1 MQDYLSDLYERKYQR
16 QDAHIC
22 LPGVSSWLS
31 DLIEIIFPIMGQRYF
46 ESSEELT
53 QALDKSRE
61 QLTTLLQ
68 CQPDKLAVQPEQ
80 AVDDFYN
87 SLAEIEAK
95 LNRDAQFIHESD
107 PACLS
112 VDEVIAAYPGF
123 YAICCYRIGH
133 KILQLGYGLVARMIT
148 ENAHTRTGVDIHPG
162 ASIGCPFFIDHATG
176 VVVGETTIIGD
187 RVLVYQGVTLGA
199 LRVSKDLLGTK
210 RHPTVED
217 DCVIYAGATILGGD
231 TIIGRNSI
239 IGGNV
244 WLSSSV
250 KANSFVYHESIMTTK
265 ERAPDQIEQG
275 NTA

>member
-1 MQDYLSDLYERKYQR
+1 MQEFTKKLYRRKYEE
-16 QDAHIC
+16 QDVHIC
-22 LPGVSSWLS
+22 LPGVSIWLN
-31 DLIEIIFPIMGQRYF
+31 DLIELMFPIMGQRFF
-46 ESSEELT
+46 ESADELSEALEKNRARLT
-53 QALDKSRE
+53 HLFNCQNDAKGLDTDQTVAEFYDSLEDIE
-61 QLTTLLQ
+61 Q
-68 CQPDKLAVQPEQ
+68 
-80 AVDDFYN
+80 
-87 SLAEIEAK
+87 K
-95 LNRDAQFIHESD
+95 LNKDAEFFYESD

-148 ENAHTRTGVDIHPG
+148 ENAHTKTGVDIHPG

-176 VVVGETTIIGD
+176 VVIGETTIIGD

-199 LRVSKDLLGTK
+199 MRVAKDLMGSK

-217 DCVIYAGATILGGD
+217 DCVIYSGATILGGD
-231 TIIGRNSI
+231 TVIGRKSI

-250 KANSFVYHESIMTTK
+250 KPNSFVYHQSIMTTK
-265 ERAPDQIEQG
+265 ERAPE
-275 NTA
+275 A